1 MKLISQLATGSCSRM
16 WHVAQSGNN
25 EAPHT
30 HTRSLGPIWT
40 TFLIALLKR
49 ICASFAGEINYQKT
63 QWVHTKIYINILS
76 KKCTARSL
84 LECEIFQQP
93 NAHTLTHT
101 NTHARTKGTC
111 VGMSLTSFLLWTFR
125 GKGKR
130 KWRVTAS

>member
-1 MKLISQLATGSCSRM
+1 MKLISQLAAAVACGM
-16 WHVAQSGNN
+16 WHRVGNN
-25 EAPHT
+25 EAAPHVAT
-30 HTRSLGPIWT
+30 HTRSLGPIST

-76 KKCTARSL
+76 KKCTARTL

-93 NAHTLTHT
+93 NAHTL
-101 NTHARTKGTC
+101 ARTKGTC

-125 GKGKR
+125 GGGKGKR
-130 KWRVTAS
+130 KCGVTAS